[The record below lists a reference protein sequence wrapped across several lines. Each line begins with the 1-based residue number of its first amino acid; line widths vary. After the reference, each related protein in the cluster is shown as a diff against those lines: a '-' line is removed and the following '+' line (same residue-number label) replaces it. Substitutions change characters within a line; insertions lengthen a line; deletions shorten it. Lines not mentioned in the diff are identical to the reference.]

1 MPDSNPVKKNSNT
14 GNMRRL
20 FMGAG
25 LRASEVTLK
34 QALEQ
39 ALQAALAELL
49 KDHPDAVA
57 PEVQLTRPKMKEHG
71 DYAAS
76 VAMPLAR
83 LLKKS
88 PQQIAASILEVVQW
102 PDAVVGA
109 DIAGPGFIN
118 IRLRQAS
125 EAEALKT
132 IMLAGESYGKQVVLA
147 DAEKVNLEFVSA
159 NPTGPM
165 HVGHGRGAVVGDA
178 LASVLKAVGKKV
190 HREYY
195 INDAGVQIGVLANSV
210 WLRMQELKGETVVFP
225 EAAYPGEY
233 IVRIA
238 REVLEKHDYQQLLA
252 MEEDERSG
260 LIGGE
265 AIAANMAMIRDDLN
279 AIGIHFDHYFS
290 EQSLHA
296 SGRVSALIDKL
307 AADGVVYNG
316 TLPPPKGQ
324 EVEDYTPVEQQ
335 LFRTT
340 DFGDDVDRPLAKQDG
355 TPTYFAADIAYHYDK
370 YLRGF
375 DRMIDVWGAD
385 HGGYVSRVQAAM
397 KALTGR
403 EAQPDVLL
411 VQMVNLTRDGKPV
424 KMSKRAGTFVTLRE
438 VVDEVGADAV
448 RFNFMTR
455 RVESQLDF
463 DLEAAKQKND
473 ENPVYY
479 VQYAYARIGA
489 ILRKAEDEGHAIGE
503 LDDVDV
509 SVLTEHEE
517 QRLVAHLLAYPEALQ
532 KAADR
537 LEAYRVAT
545 FAMRLAADF
554 HSFYHKHRVVTDDV
568 VLTRARMLL
577 IKAVG
582 QIIRNALTV
591 LGVSTPE
598 RM

>member
-1 MPDSNPVKKNSNT
+1 M
-14 GNMRRL
+14 
-20 FMGAG
+20 
-25 LRASEVTLK
+25 K

-39 ALQAALAELL
+39 ALQAALEELL
-49 KDHPDAVA
+49 NDHPEAEAPAVH
-57 PEVQLTRPKMKEHG
+57 LTRPKMKEHG
-71 DYAAS
+71 DYAAN

-83 LLKKS
+83 VLKKS
-88 PQQIAASILEVVQW
+88 PQQIAASILDVVQW
-102 PDAVVGA
+102 PDAVEGA

-125 EAEALKT
+125 EAEALKA
-132 IMLAGESYGKQVVLA
+132 IVLAGESYGKKAVSS

-178 LASVLKAVGKKV
+178 LASVLKAVGKNV
-190 HREYY
+190 QREYY

-210 WLRMQELKGETVVFP
+210 WLRMQELQGETIEFP

-233 IVRIA
+233 IVQIA
-238 REVLEKHDYQQLLA
+238 REQLAKHDYQALLS
-252 MEEDERSG
+252 MNEEERFNV
-260 LIGGE
+260 IGAE
-265 AIAANMAMIRDDLN
+265 AIAANMAMIRDDLA
-279 AIGIHFDHYFS
+279 AIGINFDLYFS
-290 EQSLHA
+290 EQSLHN
-296 SGRVSALIDKL
+296 SGSVTELIKRL
-307 AADGVVYNG
+307 ESEGVVYSG
-316 TLPPPKGQ
+316 TLPPPKGK
-324 EVEDYTPVEQQ
+324 EVENYTPVEQL

-370 YLRGF
+370 YQRGF

-397 KALTGR
+397 KALTER
-403 EAQPDVLL
+403 EKQPDVLL

-438 VVDEVGADAV
+438 VVDEVGSDAV

-489 ILRKAEDEGHAIGE
+489 ILRKAEDEGHVMGE

-509 SVLTEHEE
+509 SVLTSHEE

-554 HSFYHKHRVVTDDV
+554 HSFYHKNRVVTDDV

-577 IKAVG
+577 IKAVA
-582 QIIRNALTV
+582 QVISNALTV

>member
-1 MPDSNPVKKNSNT
+1 M
-14 GNMRRL
+14 
-20 FMGAG
+20 
-25 LRASEVTLK
+25 K

-39 ALQAALAELL
+39 ALTVALEELL
-49 KDHPDAVA
+49 KEHPDAVV
-57 PEVQLTRPKMKEHG
+57 PEVHLTRPKMKEHG
-71 DYAAS
+71 DYAAN

-83 LLKKS
+83 ILKKS
-88 PQQIAASILEVVQW
+88 PQQIAASILETVQW
-102 PDAVVGA
+102 PAAVEA
-109 DIAGPGFIN
+109 AEIAGPGFIN
-118 IRLRQAS
+118 IRLQQAT
-125 EAEALKT
+125 EAAALKE
-132 IMLAGESYGKQVVLA
+132 IVLAGESYGKKAVLA

-178 LASVLKAVGKKV
+178 LASVLIAVGKDV
-190 HREYY
+190 TREYY

-210 WLRMQELKGETVVFP
+210 WLRMQELQGEEITFP

-233 IVRIA
+233 IVQIA
-238 REVLEKHDYQQLLA
+238 RELLKKYDYQGLCA
-252 MEEDERSG
+252 MPEEERFS
-260 LIGGE
+260 LIGDE
-265 AIAANMAMIRDDLN
+265 SIAANMAMIRGDLA
-279 AIGIHFDHYFS
+279 AIGINFDLYFS
-290 EQSLHA
+290 EQSLHN
-296 SGRVSALIDKL
+296 SGQVNELIDHLK
-307 AADGVVYNG
+307 ADGVVYTG
-316 TLPPPKGQ
+316 TLPPPKGK
-324 EVEDYTPVEQQ
+324 EVEDYKPVEQL

-355 TPTYFAADIAYHYDK
+355 APTYFAADIAYHYDK
-370 YLRGF
+370 FQRGF

-397 KALTGR
+397 KALTER

-438 VVDEVGADAV
+438 VVDEVGSDAV

-479 VQYAYARIGA
+479 VQYAYARINA

-503 LDDVDV
+503 LNAVDV
-509 SVLTEHEE
+509 SVLTAHEE

-554 HSFYHKHRVVTDDV
+554 HSFYHKNRVVTDDV

-577 IKAVG
+577 ITAVG
-582 QIIRNALTV
+582 QVIRNALSV

>member
-1 MPDSNPVKKNSNT
+1 M
-14 GNMRRL
+14 
-20 FMGAG
+20 
-25 LRASEVTLK
+25 K
-34 QALEQ
+34 QALEL
-39 ALQAALAELL
+39 ALQGALQELL

-57 PEVQLTRPKMKEHG
+57 PEVQLMRPKVKEHG
-71 DYAAS
+71 DYAAN

-88 PQQIAASILEVVQW
+88 PQQIAAALLEVVRW
-102 PDAVVGA
+102 PDSVIAA
-109 DIAGPGFIN
+109 EIAGPGFIN

-125 EAEALKT
+125 EAEVLKT
-132 IMLAGESYGKQVVLA
+132 IVLAGEHYGRAEGAA
-147 DAEKVNLEFVSA
+147 DTEVINLEFVSA

-165 HVGHGRGAVVGDA
+165 HVGHGRGAVVGDS
-178 LASVLKAVGKKV
+178 LANLLKAVGKNV

-195 INDAGVQIGVLANSV
+195 INDAGAQVGVLANSV
-210 WLRMQELKGETVVFP
+210 WLRMQELQGEEIDFP
-225 EAAYPGEY
+225 DGAYPGEY
-233 IVRIA
+233 IVQIA
-238 REVLEKHDYQQLLA
+238 SDLLQKHDYPALCA
-252 MEEDERSG
+252 MDASERAG
-260 LIGGE
+260 LIGRA
-265 AIAANMAMIRDDLN
+265 AIDANMAMIRDDLQ
-279 AIGIHFDHYFS
+279 AIGISFGLYFS

-296 SGRVSALIDKL
+296 SGRVNELIDKL
-307 AADGVVYNG
+307 RHDGVVYTG
-316 TLPPPKGQ
+316 SLPPPKGK
-324 EVEDYTPVEQQ
+324 EIEDYTPVEQQ

-370 YLRGF
+370 HLRGF
-375 DRMIDVWGAD
+375 NRMIDVWGAD

-438 VVDEVGADAV
+438 VVDEVGRDAV

-463 DLEAAKQKND
+463 DLEGAKQKND

-479 VQYAYARIGA
+479 VQYAHARIAA
-489 ILRKAEDEGHAIGE
+489 ILRKAEEEGHSLGA
-503 LDDVDV
+503 LDDIDV
-509 SVLTEHEE
+509 SVLTSHEE

-545 FAMRLAADF
+545 YAMRLAADF
-554 HSFYHKHRVVTDDV
+554 HSFYHKNRVVTDDV

-577 IKAVG
+577 IRAVAQVIG
-582 QIIRNALTV
+582 NALTI
-591 LGVSTPE
+591 LGVSAPE